1 MTSPPC
7 IRHGTNGIDNP
18 RIKQALADTRDRH
31 RSAIEEDLVSLVD
44 YDGQLWATWRSAQLG
59 QRHGAALADAWA
71 GVGGERGALHL
82 VRIEEDF
89 DYQEDCM
96 NDATENIS

>member
-1 MTSPPC
+1 MNSPPC
-7 IRHGTNGIDNP
+7 IRHGTNGIDDP
-18 RIKQALADTRDRH
+18 RIRQALAATPDAEG
-31 RSAIEEDLVSLVD
+31 SAIEKHLVSLVD

-59 QRHGAALADAWA
+59 QRHGAALANSWA

-82 VRIEEDF
+82 IRIEEDF

-96 NDATENIS
+96 NDATELEN

>member
-1 MTSPPC
+1 MISPPC
-7 IRHGTNGIDNP
+7 IRHGTSGIDDL
-18 RIKQALADTRDRH
+18 RIKQALADMRDLQGA
-31 RSAIEEDLVSLVD
+31 AIEHDLVSLVD
-44 YDGQLWATWRSAQLG
+44 YDGQLWATWRTAQIG

-71 GVGGERGALHL
+71 RAGGERGALHL

-96 NDATENIS
+96 NDATVIEG